1 MRRTFSLIAALAFA
15 LGALSVP
22 ALAAPLSYPV
32 QVEEAWPVPFPPS
45 PTAPSYLLYD
55 DTAGAVISS
64 RSPNDERSIASVTK
78 IMAGLVVLERGVLTD
93 EVEISANAAATGEKE
108 IGLVT
113 GEVVTVEALLKALMV
128 DSANDAATALAEHVG
143 GSVAGFVEMMNERAK
158 GLGLEHT
165 SFANPHGLDAPG
177 HYSTASDL
185 LVIAREAMT
194 HELFQETVRSKTL
207 VFPPAPDGTVRQ
219 GSTTNLMLEDYEG
232 MIGVKTGFTNRA
244 LLTFVGAAERDGR
257 RIYVVVLGSEGQR
270 GHFADARLLLDY
282 AFVDMPYYQMV
293 SSGNPYDAGHVRST
307 PGPLTVEAGIEAY
320 LHLAAQGLMV
330 DPPTPLGGEIPEPI
344 PVVETV
350 VEPDRGPDT
359 FWESLMFWF
368 NEAASQPG

>member
-1 MRRTFSLIAALAFA
+1 MRRTFSLIAAVVFA
-15 LGALSVP
+15 LGVLSAA

-78 IMAGLVVLERGVLTD
+78 IMTGLVVLERGALTD

-108 IGLVT
+108 IGLVV
-113 GEVVTVEALLKALMV
+113 GEVVTVEALFKALMV
-128 DSANDAATALAEHVG
+128 DSANDAATALAEHVA
-143 GSVAGFVEMMNERAK
+143 GSVAGFVEMMNERARE
-158 GLGLEHT
+158 LGLEHT

-270 GHFADARLLLDY
+270 GHFADARLLLNY
-282 AFVDMPYYQMV
+282 AFDDMPYYQMV

-320 LHLAAQGLMV
+320 LHLAGQGLMV
-330 DPPTPLGGEIPEPI
+330 DPPTPLGGEIPEPV
-344 PVVETV
+344 PVVEAV

>member
-1 MRRTFSLIAALAFA
+1 MRINFRLIVALVVSM
-15 LGALSVP
+15 GAMTAP

-45 PTAPSYLLYD
+45 PTASSYLLYD

-64 RSPNDERSIASVTK
+64 RSPNEERSIASVTK
-78 IMAGLVVLERGVLTD
+78 IMTGLVVLERGVLTD
-93 EVEISANAAATGEKE
+93 EVEISANAAATGDKE
-108 IGLVT
+108 IGLVA
-113 GEVVTVEALLKALMV
+113 GEVLTVEALFKAMMV

-143 GSVAGFVEMMNERAK
+143 GSVAEFVEMMNARARE
-158 GLGLEHT
+158 LGLEHT

-177 HYSTASDL
+177 HYSTANDL
-185 LVIAREAMT
+185 LVMAREAMT
-194 HELFQETVRSKTL
+194 HALFQETVRSKSL

-244 LLTFVGAAERDGR
+244 LLTFVGAAEREGR
-257 RIYVVVLGSEGQR
+257 KIYVIVLGSEGQR
-270 GHFADARLLLDY
+270 GHFADARLLLNY
-282 AFVDMPYYQMV
+282 AFNDMPYYQMV
-293 SSGNPYDAGHVRST
+293 SSGNPYDSGHVRSE
-307 PGPLTVEAGIEAY
+307 PGPLTAERDIEAF

-330 DPPTPLGGEIPEPI
+330 DPPTPLGGEIPESI
-344 PVVETV
+344 PVVDTV
-350 VEPDRGPDT
+350 VEPERGPET

-368 NEAASQPG
+368 NETTSQSG